1 MHDPAAAAALASLVG
16 RTGVIAVTQE
26 GKEFH
31 VAVSEID
38 GDRVTVLAPRLSV
51 GGIETLELRFSV
63 DDRTWKGGLEF
74 ESADYHTHE
83 LAAVVLRVRSVERF
97 GTGVRAPR
105 EEVHAEGTLRVIDA
119 RNVLARNSYAVTVED
134 VSDTGLRF
142 TCDFDV
148 AQGDQFT
155 VTVDFDDRPAMHV
168 RARAA
173 AVEQAPFG
181 RRRVRARIE
190 HPTGA

>member
-1 MHDPAAAAALASLVG
+1 MDEAAAAALASLVG

-31 VAVSEID
+31 VAVSESD
-38 GDRVTVLAPRLSV
+38 GDRLTVLAPRLSV
-51 GGIETLELRFSV
+51 GGIDTLELRFSV
-63 DDRTWKGGLEF
+63 DDRTWQARLEYV
-74 ESADYHTHE
+74 SADYHSHE
-83 LAAVVLRVRSVERF
+83 LAAVALRVRSVERF

-105 EEVHAEGTLRVIDA
+105 EEVHAEGSLRVIEA
-119 RNVLARNSYAVTVED
+119 RNVLARNSYPVTVED

-142 TCDFDV
+142 TCDFDI
-148 AQGDQFT
+148 AQDDQFT
-155 VTVDFDDRPAMHV
+155 ITVDFDDRPAMHV

-181 RRRVRARIE
+181 RRRVRAQIQ
-190 HPTGA
+190 HPTGSA